1 MRFLYVE
8 DSVIDPGRQWA
19 EQLAQTMERDFVVV
33 SADALDSPP
42 NVGGTA
48 KQIVRT
54 SEERIPEGGGSI
66 DNLEADIVF
75 FATACNARRVQRFL
89 DIARPFRMPYIFLTP
104 VMQFSALQHILAPV
118 TMLEEEVH
126 KAELLSHLARYTHA
140 SITLLTAK
148 DYGSR
153 ARTNTNKIL
162 TFLHAREQALGT
174 TFTIGE
180 QTAQSNSMSLY
191 KELMGFDASL
201 LVQTASRDY
210 GLDDILFG
218 PVERKIILH
227 AHAPVALINPRA
239 DLFSL
244 CD

>member
-1 MRFLYVE
+1 M
-8 DSVIDPGRQWA
+8 
-19 EQLAQTMERDFVVV
+19 AQTMERDFVVV
-33 SADALDSPP
+33 PADALDSPP
-42 NVGGTA
+42 NVGGAT
-48 KQIVRT
+48 
-54 SEERIPEGGGSI
+54 EGGGSI
-66 DNLEADIVF
+66 DNLDADIVF

-104 VMQFSALQHILAPV
+104 VMQFPALQHILAPV

-180 QTAQSNSMSLY
+180 QTAKSNSMSLY

>member
-1 MRFLYVE
+1 MKVVYVE
-8 DSVIDPGRQWA
+8 DTVIPAAREWA

-33 SADALDSPP
+33 PADAYD
-42 NVGGTA
+42 A
-48 KQIVRT
+48 D
-54 SEERIPEGGGSI
+54 E
-66 DNLEADIVF
+66 EADIVF

-104 VMQFSALQHILAPV
+104 MMFRNPSNPLNSILAPV

-162 TFLHAREQALGT
+162 TFLHAREEALGM
-174 TFTIGE
+174 TFAIQE
-180 QTAQSNSMSLY
+180 QTAQSNAMSLY
-191 KELMGFDASL
+191 KELLGFDASL

>member
-1 MRFLYVE
+1 MKVVYVE
-8 DSVIDPGRQWA
+8 DTVIPAAREWA
-19 EQLAQTMERDFVVV
+19 EQLAQTMERDFVAVP
-33 SADALDSPP
+33 ADAYNAD
-42 NVGGTA
+42 
-48 KQIVRT
+48 
-54 SEERIPEGGGSI
+54 E
-66 DNLEADIVF
+66 EADIVF

-104 VMQFSALQHILAPV
+104 VMFRNPSNSSPETGEVTRSDGGVDFPLRTILAPV

-162 TFLHAREQALGT
+162 TFLHAREEALGM
-174 TFTIGE
+174 TFTIQE